1 MKNSGEA
8 VIEGGNIVIR
18 VPLEAL
24 QTVLDGSNPM
34 YAIAERYRIVDGDT
48 FAKEVCRAVN
58 REDERG
64 DTPFHKMFDEAMEY
78 AISQGCEG
86 LEEIPGAADQY
97 D

>member
-1 MKNSGEA
+1 MKDSGEA
-8 VIEGGNIVIR
+8 IIEGGNIVIR

-34 YAIAERYRIVDGDT
+34 HQIAERYRIADRDV
-48 FAKEVCRAVN
+48 FAKEVCRAIN

-86 LEEIPGAADQY
+86 LEDVPGGAAQY
-97 D
+97 E